1 MTPIHPPSITVDLE
15 FTPLQF
21 RYLLMS
27 VRGGKGR
34 WLHQQAA
41 LVAADVGSCYV
52 FTGQGT
58 FRVMPDGSA
67 VRVVVIPEMRQT
79 GKPLQQL
86 ASILGMSESCPELI
100 AIEPRKTPE
109 QFRAEMYGTFV
120 NVPGVPE
127 KHRARRRGQ
136 KRHSWPESGDTGN
149 KNFRVGNHGTKY
161 GDIGKMHL
169 KPSPHL

>member
-41 LVAADVGSCYV
+41 IVAAENGSCYV
-52 FTGQGT
+52 VTPDGT
-58 FRVMPDGSA
+58 YRVMPDGSS
-67 VRVVVIPEMRQT
+67 VRAIDTPVTSTDKLSFEIGGASDFDR
-79 GKPLQQL
+79 LL
-86 ASILGMSESCPELI
+86 ALSDAKRDAE
-100 AIEPRKTPE
+100 R
-109 QFRAEMYGTFV
+109 FRAEMYGTFV

-149 KNFRVGNHGTKY
+149 KTFRVGNHGTKY